1 MNSPWAL
8 IAFCFDRRK
17 SCTYHTFT
25 MSSPLYVWY
34 SLNELEALGR
44 RQAQLNGKIEIGRLT
59 RLCEL
64 LMSDKG
70 SVSARFEFSQQGV
83 DRTTVDLSYKGT
95 LDLVCQRCLESVT
108 EEISG
113 RVLFVILE
121 DDSMVSSAPEDHEP
135 IVLSGIRCQPA
146 EIVEDELIISLP
158 LVARHSQI
166 DECGSL
172 VKGPGVLTSED
183 EVGLADP
190 SFRGH

>member
-1 MNSPWAL
+1 MNSPWAF
-8 IAFCFDRRK
+8 ITFYFDRRK

-44 RQAQLNGKIEIGRLT
+44 RQAHLNGNLEIGRLT

-70 SVSARFEFSQQGV
+70 SVRASLGFSQQGV
-83 DRTTVDLSYKGT
+83 DWTTVDLSYEGT
-95 LDLVCQRCLESVT
+95 LELVCQRCLESVT
-108 EEISG
+108 EEICG
-113 RVLFVILE
+113 RVRFVVLE

-135 IVLSGIRCQPA
+135 IILSGVRCQPA

-172 VKGPGVLTSED
+172 VKGPGVLISED
-183 EVGLADP
+183 EVGSTDP

>member
-1 MNSPWAL
+1 
-8 IAFCFDRRK
+8 
-17 SCTYHTFT
+17 
-25 MSSPLYVWY
+25 MSRSLYVWY

-44 RQAQLNGKIEIGRLT
+44 RQVQLNGEMDLGKLT

-64 LMSDKG
+64 LKSDKG
-70 SVSARFEFSQQGV
+70 SVRASLRFSQQGMGS
-83 DRTTVDLSYKGT
+83 TAVDLSYEGN

-108 EEISG
+108 EKISG
-113 RVLFVILE
+113 RVLLVILE

-135 IVLSGIRCQPA
+135 IILSGVRCQPA

-172 VKGPGVLTSED
+172 VKGPGVLISED
-183 EVGLADP
+183 EVGSTDP